1 MGTIQAQSYP
11 LKARKET
18 IVRSAQRQDAQAL
31 LSLARSVMAEGDFVL
46 TTPEEFQMAVEQEA
60 QWIDACA
67 ADPGKIILVAE
78 NHGTIIGVLDFANG
92 TRKRLAHQSEFGMS
106 VLKEWRGLGVG
117 KVLLRSLIGWGRATP
132 LIEQIRLAVFSHNEP
147 AIRLYT
153 SLGFVQ
159 EGRLMNQ
166 AKLSDG
172 TYCDL
177 LLMAMVV
184 KN

>member
-1 MGTIQAQSYP
+1 MGTIQPRSYP

-18 IVRSAQRQDAQAL
+18 VVRSAQVQDGQAL
-31 LSLARSVMAEGDFVL
+31 LELTRSVMAEGDFVL
-46 TTPEEFQMAVEQEA
+46 TTPEEFQMTMEQEA

-67 ADPGKIILVAE
+67 ADPGKIVLVAE
-78 NHGTIIGVLDFANG
+78 NHGIIIGMLDFANG
-92 TRKRLAHQSEFGMS
+92 TRKRLAHQGEFGMS

-117 KVLLRSLIGWGRATP
+117 KALLRSLIDWGQATP
-132 LIEQIRLAVFSHNEP
+132 HIEQIRLAVFSHNEP
-147 AIRLYT
+147 AICLYT

-166 AKLSDG
+166 AKLGDG

-177 LLMAMVV
+177 LLMAMMI
-184 KN
+184 KI